1 MNADP
6 KQSCSVT
13 NEAEPTAA
21 MTAMP
26 VWLVALMFSLLF
38 LGAWYFDL
46 YGGWFEAKV
55 YAPYS
60 SVADVQRY
68 QPNTD
73 PSASFIAQGKK
84 YFSANCVVCHME
96 TGVGNPANGCPPLVN
111 SEWVKHL
118 PPERI
123 VMVVSKGLIGP
134 ITVNGKVYNTGAM
147 LPVGDQ
153 LPGEESEKSYQV
165 AAIVSYV
172 RKEFGGISEI
182 VKPEQ
187 VAAIR
192 AAIKDRVGSAGSYT
206 AEELLKAP

>member
-26 VWLVALMFSLLF
+26 VWPITLMLTLLF

-55 YAPYS
+55 YAPFS
-60 SVADVQRY
+60 SVADVQRF

-84 YFSANCVVCHME
+84 LFTDNCAVCHME
-96 TGVGNPANGCPPLVN
+96 TGVGNPANGCPPLVD
-111 SEWVKHL
+111 SEWVKH
-118 PPERI
+118 PTPDRMI
-123 VMVVSKGLIGP
+123 MIDRKSVV
-134 ITVNGKVYNTGAM
+134 
-147 LPVGDQ
+147 
-153 LPGEESEKSYQV
+153 
-165 AAIVSYV
+165 
-172 RKEFGGISEI
+172 
-182 VKPEQ
+182 
-187 VAAIR
+187 
-192 AAIKDRVGSAGSYT
+192 
-206 AEELLKAP
+206 

>member
-6 KQSCSVT
+6 KQSGCAMP

-26 VWLVALMFSLLF
+26 VWPISLMLALLF

-60 SVADVQRY
+60 SVADVQRF

-73 PSASFIAQGKK
+73 PNASFIAQGKK
-84 YFSANCVVCHME
+84 LFSDNCAVCHME
-96 TGVGNPANGCPPLVN
+96 TGVGNPGNGCPPLID
-111 SEWVKHL
+111 SEWVKHAA
-118 PPERI
+118 PDRMI
-123 VMVVSKGLIGP
+123 MIISKGLSGP
-134 ITVNGKVYNTGAM
+134 ITVNSKVYSTGVM
-147 LPVGDQ
+147 LAVGDS
-153 LPGEESEKSYQV
+153 LSGDEKEKSAKI
-165 AAIVSYV
+165 AAIASYV
-172 RKEFGGISEI
+172 RKQFAGLPGV

-187 VAAIR
+187 AEAIR
-192 AAIKDRVGSAGSYT
+192 ASFKDRGPVNFT
-206 AEELLKAP
+206 AEDLLKVP